1 MKALYA
7 RDKKRRELVIKYW
20 VQRQKLK
27 NLKKRYPTKEWVK
40 LLESLPVDSSNVRV
54 KNRCILT
61 YSARAVFKEYK
72 LNRMMFKEKI
82 ESEEIKGI
90 KRAKW

>member
-1 MKALYA
+1 M
-7 RDKKRRELVIKYW
+7 
-20 VQRQKLK
+20 
-27 NLKKRYPTKEWVK
+27 
-40 LLESLPVDSSNVRV
+40 DSSNVRV